1 MQPLWVE
8 SLMPNDACNPHNV
21 VAKLAGVFDAGGI
34 ETTEGA
40 INVLDDNAKSL
51 FHQIKA
57 RSSSQALQASASKA
71 AKTADDII
79 DSIVESEEMPSIK
92 ERVRGGLMDL
102 LKPADFLPEDVTGPV
117 FSFLDDFFARNHQNL
132 KAARNEYNTGIRQ
145 VLNEISDA
153 VENLNEATKGQAA
166 HWMRDLREGYPFYG
180 KNGTIWD
187 QARSNVVSNVLDFS
201 GTIILGNPLE
211 FIIKAPSLYGI
222 RPSFQGLTMLAKE
235 TKGNLWAKVPELE
248 SAGVYGMKIPKGK
261 GVLASL
267 QHAYNT
273 LNDKIMAVT
282 DRPLKNLAY
291 YTGKAKGGS
300 GTEAVEKIAFKN
312 RWGNDPRIGR
322 KNRDAV
328 TVMNYTL
335 NTYYMLAGMG
345 KGLATPGKRAE
356 SLRQLGMWAALTSM
370 IGGPAAVI
378 PAPLSAI
385 FRAIDGYKEW
395 EDANINT
402 VGKMIRPGG
411 VVFGLGSQFINRA
424 GEAWNRGMRGSIEK
438 FSNGDT
444 TGGMLDLG
452 EAGMAVSSILM
463 RSPLG
468 NLRVQ
473 KLLRNTRDLFEG
485 DMDFEEFKQ
494 KSAESFLPDL
504 KQQ

>member
-8 SLMPNDACNPHNV
+8 SLMPNNACNPHNV

-40 INVLDDNAKSL
+40 INVLDDNAKAL

-57 RSSSQALQASASKA
+57 RSSSQALQASAPKA

-117 FSFLDDFFARNHQNL
+117 FSFLDDFFARNYQNL

-153 VENLNEATKGQAA
+153 VENLDEATKGQAA

-187 QARSNVVSNVLDFS
+187 KVRGNLVSNVLDFS
-201 GTIILGNPLE
+201 GTVLLGNPLE
-211 FIIKAPSLYGI
+211 LIVKAPAIYGF
-222 RPSFQGLTMLAKE
+222 RPTFNGLIQLTKE
-235 TKGNLWAKVPELE
+235 TKFNLWAKVPELE

-328 TVMNYTL
+328 TLMNYTF
-335 NTYYMLAGMG
+335 NTYYMLAGMA

-356 SLRQLGMWAALTSM
+356 SLRQLAMWTALTSM

-385 FRAIDGYKEW
+385 LRANDGYKEW
-395 EDANINT
+395 EDANINMF
-402 VGKMIRPGG
+402 GKLARPGG
-411 VVFGLGSQFINRA
+411 ITLGLGTELFNRA
-424 GEAWNRGMRGSIEK
+424 GEAWNRGMKRSVKK
-438 FSNGDT
+438 FSEGDT

-452 EAGMAVSSILM
+452 EAGMAVSAILM

-473 KLLRNTRDLFEG
+473 KLFRNTRDLFEN
-485 DMDFEEFKQ
+485 DIDFEEFKQ
-494 KSAESFLPDL
+494 KGAETALPAL
-504 KQQ
+504 KQ